1 MNPAINEMEVTAE
14 EVEAMDALCRLG
26 AGVPLLNISD
36 GGRTV
41 QYATPQFSPQPSA
54 EVLHKPEPQISP
66 EAIIDEMVA
75 QFSIKL
81 KLLLTVI
88 NQTKAQPNTTPP
100 EGDQSLQECVQL
112 VLTQGSWVKHA
123 INEKVEE
130 ILDDKDFDYEIESAV
145 ESYFSNSFSLD
156 DHVDIT
162 AEVESRIEEIVE
174 EQLADIVSDKLRN
187 LRITFD

>member
-54 EVLHKPEPQISP
+54 ESLHKPDVTT
-66 EAIIDEMVA
+66 IINNICE
-75 QFSIKL
+75 QLS
-81 KLLLTVI
+81 LLATVI

-162 AEVESRIEEIVE
+162 AEVENRIEEIVE

>member
-1 MNPAINEMEVTAE
+1 MNQAINEMEVTAE

-54 EVLHKPEPQISP
+54 EVLHKPDVTT
-66 EAIIDEMVA
+66 IINNICE
-75 QFSIKL
+75 QLS
-81 KLLLTVI
+81 LLATVI
-88 NQTKAQPNTTPP
+88 NQTKAQPHA
-100 EGDQSLQECVQL
+100 EDQSLQECVQL

-130 ILDDKDFDYEIESAV
+130 LLDDKDFSYEIESAV
-145 ESYFSNSFSLD
+145 ETHFSNSFSLD

-162 AEVESRIEEIVE
+162 AEVESRVTEIVE
-174 EQLADIVSDKLRN
+174 EQLSDLLDEKLRN
-187 LRITFD
+187 VRITFD